1 MITTPNKDDRCG
13 LLDLKPGTYHVHGRK
28 FVVRQWFGR
37 RFHWVDGLWVNRVVF
52 DALLATALILARV
65 SIDTDNTKGDK

>member
-1 MITTPNKDDRCG
+1 MTTVPNKDDRCG
-13 LLDLKPGTYHVHGRK
+13 PLHLEPGTYHVNGRK

-52 DALLATALILARV
+52 DALFATALLLARV
-65 SIDTDNTKGDK
+65 SIDTDNSKGDK